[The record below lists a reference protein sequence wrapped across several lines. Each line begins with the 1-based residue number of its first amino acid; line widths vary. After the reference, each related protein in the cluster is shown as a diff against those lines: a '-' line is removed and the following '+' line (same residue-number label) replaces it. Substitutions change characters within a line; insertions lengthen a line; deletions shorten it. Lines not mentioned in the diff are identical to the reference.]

1 MTIAVLS
8 ALQTELNLLIEALH
22 DPERSD
28 IADWPVWR
36 GQQDATSVVLA
47 RAGLGKVNTAALA
60 ALVWDRFD
68 PSLIVFT
75 GVAGGIDPGLDV
87 GDIVV
92 GERTVQHDTGVIT
105 PGGELQ
111 RYQAGHVPFFNPTD
125 QEGYRPSQ
133 RTLATMRRV
142 VPSTPLTPVLDRD
155 PTVTFGTILTG
166 DQFLQDET
174 TRDRL
179 LADLGGHAIE
189 MEGAAL
195 GQTATRLGVDHIV
208 IRSLSDRA
216 QGEAVDHFDRFVSEA
231 SANSARL
238 VLALL
243 AAIADDPPPDSS

>member
-8 ALQTELNLLIEALH
+8 ALQTELDLLIESLD
-22 DPERSD
+22 DPVRSD
-28 IADWPVWR
+28 IADWPVWC
-36 GQQDATSVVLA
+36 GQQEATSVVLA

-60 ALVWDRFD
+60 ALVWERHR
-68 PSLIVFT
+68 PSLMVFT

-92 GERTVQHDTGVIT
+92 GERTVQHDTGVIA

-111 RYQAGHVPFFNPTD
+111 RYQAGHIPFFNPTD
-125 QEGYRPSQ
+125 EDGYLPSPQ
-133 RTLATMRRV
+133 ILATMRRV

-166 DQFLQDET
+166 DQFLQDEA

-179 LADLGGHAIE
+179 FADTGAQAIE

-216 QGEAVDHFDRFVSEA
+216 QGEAVDHFDRFVRET

-243 AAIADDPPPDSS
+243 AGIADEGRDNS